1 MTDYRLVM
9 SLLIQN
15 LSYRQIEALAGCSHT
30 TVAMLLYCVK
40 RFSEIFR
47 RPMLIPSTDVF
58 QSRCH

>member
-1 MTDYRLVM
+1 MKFEHLYLFASIAM
-9 SLLIQN
+9 AIAAILILFARN
-15 LSYRQIEALAGCSHT
+15 YL
-30 TVAMLLYCVK
+30 VAMLLYCVK